1 MDREKVRKIYTNKF
15 AVTVEEGGWAVSR
28 LKKRRES
35 LCKLTCCHD
44 QGLLL
49 RFADSNDVNENNTH
63 KMKKDYIFPMEYFIK
78 SL

>member
-1 MDREKVRKIYTNKF
+1 M
-15 AVTVEEGGWAVSR
+15 SR

-44 QGLLL
+44 QELLL
-49 RFADSNDVNENNTH
+49 QFADSNDVSKKNTH
-63 KMKKDYIFPMEYFIK
+63 KVERDYIVPMEYFIK